1 MEQLFTLQSG
11 NGFTVEVAVS
21 EKTDT
26 LKNTSDITVG
36 LRVKSA
42 YYKNY
47 IYYLSGSVK
56 IDGVALVTM
65 NSTVST
71 HNVSITATNT
81 YFPVV
86 RSSDSYT
93 DSPWTM
99 VGIVHNTDG
108 SKSVKLELEIRG
120 YTYGG
125 GGSGWSVST
134 SRTLQLTHIPRAS
147 TVGASDANIGAVSTL
162 SVVRRSAAYTHTIA
176 YQFGSL
182 TGYIKADG
190 SVSSDAAQLKETSI
204 PFLLPVSFY
213 GQIPNSPKGTCTL
226 TCRTYQGAAQIG
238 EAQTAKLTVTAPK
251 DACIPSLS
259 GTVVDSSAKTLALT
273 GDKNILVRYAS
284 NALCTI
290 SVTAKNSASI
300 AEKTIGG
307 VKVTGS
313 TRTIPE
319 IAAGTVAFGCTDSR
333 GYSASVTV
341 EKPLVPY
348 IHLTGNLTVKRTDPT
363 SGRAKLTLTGKAFQ
377 GSFGAA
383 ENTLTIQYAI
393 NGGTAVA
400 ITPTF
405 DGDSYTA
412 EADLTGLNYQQS
424 HTITVTVADRLETVT
439 KSAAVGKG
447 IPVFDWGEEDFQFHV
462 PVYVNGTDVA
472 AAAAAANTAAASAQS
487 AAAAAQK
494 TANAA
499 QSTANAAA
507 PKSALTVFEKCAKLY
522 SGSLTSGSITFS
534 GSPYRLF
541 VVVGKTATGGS
552 QTTVAIPREA
562 ITAVDTDWMVAGSNY
577 YVSFYLKYSGGTVTL
592 THKNSSGSGGCITAV
607 YGVA

>member
-1 MEQLFTLQSG
+1 MATGIHNVFSLEY
-11 NGFTVEVAVS
+11 NGYTVEVTVAES
-21 EKTDT
+21 YDI
-26 LKNTSDITVG
+26 LKNTSDVSVG

-42 YYKNY
+42 YKKGI
-47 IYYLSGSVK
+47 IYPSGSVK
-56 IDGVALVTM
+56 IDSAALVTM
-65 NSTVST
+65 NAAVST
-71 HNVSITATNT
+71 HNIPITAYNT
-81 YFPVV
+81 WYNVV
-86 RSSDSYT
+86 KSSDSYT

-99 VGIVHNTDG
+99 EGIAHNADG
-108 SKSVKLELEIRG
+108 SKSITLELELRG
-120 YTYGG
+120 YDAGG
-125 GGSGWSVST
+125 YMSFKVT
-134 SRTLQLTHIPRAS
+134 DTRAIPLTNIPRAS

-190 SVSSDAAQLKETSI
+190 SVSSDAVQLKETSI

-226 TCRTYQGAAQIG
+226 TCRTYQGTTQIG
-238 EAQTAKLTVTAPK
+238 EAQTAKFTVTAPK

-284 NALCTI
+284 SALCTI
-290 SVTAKNSASI
+290 SATAKNSASI

-313 TRTIPE
+313 TCTIPE

-348 IHLTGNLTVKRTDPT
+348 IHLTANLTVKRTDPT

-412 EADLTGLNYQQS
+412 EADLTGLNYQQA
-424 HTITVTVADRLETVT
+424 HTVAVTVSDKLETVT
-439 KSAAVGKG
+439 KSATVGKG
-447 IPVFDWGEEDFQFHV
+447 IPVFDWGENDFQFHV
-462 PVYVNGTDVA
+462 PVYVRGVPAAREIDVLWR
-472 AAAAAANTAAASAQS
+472 NASWTS
-487 AAAAAQK
+487 VF
-494 TANAA
+494 AA
-499 QSTANAAA
+499 QSVTWQTDKTYDAFLVTFVHNTSYGYEVTTLVNNHSVYQGRNGFGYFPAGQVAGGGPNLSAVWRYCSINANGKGCSFGPGYQAGTANN
-507 PKSALTVFEKCAKLY
+507 
-522 SGSLTSGSITFS
+522 TSCIPMSI
-534 GSPYRLF
+534 
-541 VVVGKTATGGS
+541 
-552 QTTVAIPREA
+552 
-562 ITAVDTDWMVAGSNY
+562 
-577 YVSFYLKYSGGTVTL
+577 
-592 THKNSSGSGGCITAV
+592 
-607 YGVA
+607 YGIQW